1 MAVVLF
7 SSNYGSGLQFV
18 WSSWVPAGSLAG
30 SDLSGSST
38 LEVGEKD
45 LGRCLV
51 GVCWDTVEA
60 LALTGM
66 VTG

>member
-7 SSNYGSGLQFV
+7 SSNYGFGPQFG

-30 SDLSGSST
+30 SNLLGVAT

-45 LGRCLV
+45 PGRCLV
-51 GVCWDTVEA
+51 WVCWDTAEA
-60 LALTGM
+60 LGLIGMGTG
-66 VTG
+66 